1 MLEIFDHFQRLA
13 WCNNL
18 IKIPGMV
25 EKKNRLRHLKSWQ
38 GILAGKPPKELPGF
52 NNHIN

>member
-25 EKKNRLRHLKSWQ
+25 EKKNRLRQ
-38 GILAGKPPKELPGF
+38 ILAGNPGRENSERTSGF
-52 NNHIN
+52 QQTH